1 MSFTK
6 KRNEEFK
13 GDYHQDCHEFL
24 TWYINEIDDVLNGK
38 ITKSV
43 YLSSRQSPA
52 SRSRWCSNAN
62 SSPTG
67 CSASSKAYSLRVPSA
82 SNATAVTTP

>member
-24 TWYINEIDDVLNGK
+24 TWYISEIDDVLNGK
-38 ITKSV
+38 SHKS
-43 YLSSRQSPA
+43 
-52 SRSRWCSNAN
+52 
-62 SSPTG
+62 
-67 CSASSKAYSLRVPSA
+67 
-82 SNATAVTTP
+82 